1 MDIEEY
7 FQFIMLFCFED
18 DITLISLLLFIC
30 FGTEKSVLTI
40 DDIETFFNLLGLEK
54 GSVNTFETFY
64 ASSLTKDQKN
74 AYLSETFIN
83 SLIINT
89 EFNGPIKEI
98 KNCINEQI
106 INDEIKETITVR
118 CRYNRSNDQGFL
130 IYNESCTKALKRRIL
145 NIPEPLHSD
154 YNVAVTELP
163 AVREQI
169 LNLFELK
176 YTKTKKSGH
185 HSSTVSST
193 DYNASYV
200 SSLSKLSFAPA
211 NKSMKASANLNGNAS
226 FKMGKSKIVP
236 VYPSPKPEKT
246 NNC

>member
-1 MDIEEY
+1 MDIEEF
-7 FQFIMLFCFED
+7 FQFIMIFCFED
-18 DITLISLLLFIC
+18 DITLITLLLFMC

-40 DDIETFFNLLGLEK
+40 DDVETFFNLLGLDK
-54 GSVNTFETFY
+54 GSVTTFETFY
-64 ASSLTKDQKN
+64 TASVTQNQKN

-83 SLIINT
+83 SFVINT
-89 EFNGPIKEI
+89 EFSEPIKEI
-98 KNCINEQI
+98 RNCINDQI

-130 IYNESCTKALKRRIL
+130 IFKESCTKSLKRRIL
-145 NIPEPLHSD
+145 NVPEPLHAD
-154 YNVAVTELP
+154 YSVAVTELP

-176 YTKTKKSGH
+176 YTKAKKSAH

-200 SSLSKLSFAPA
+200 SSLSKLSFAPG
-211 NKSMKASANLNGNAS
+211 KSMKASANLNNNAS

-236 VYPSPKPEKT
+236 VYPSPKPEK